1 MAVAHQRGPKATS
14 FPNPSQLLP
23 NTYAFDSLPLVK
35 PIGFRVYDARWI
47 FEQEIDLMGAQALG
61 LRLARLLNKL
71 GV

>member
-1 MAVAHQRGPKATS
+1 MTRA
-14 FPNPSQLLP
+14 
-23 NTYAFDSLPLVK
+23 
-35 PIGFRVYDARWI
+35 I